1 MQEIE
6 KTDKRSSFSK
16 SKAAMVLGIV
26 VLLGVIGFLVYL
38 SQPTAHTAQAPGEE
52 VHKRTKESIGV
63 YSRLNSGETEATAP
77 KDKPGST
84 ESEQS
89 VAAEKRAPVAEKTA
103 APATEKTE
111 APVTEKT
118 APSPTTAAKTEPPVP
133 VQVLKGETTNAAT
146 SEPVQK
152 APEKLVDKTAK
163 VAAPH
168 HKKHHRSEET
178 FFELAPN
185 SGKHSPDNL
194 DRVAN

>member
-1 MQEIE
+1 MQEVENKPIM
-6 KTDKRSSFSK
+6 RSK
-16 SKAAMVLGIV
+16 SKLAMVVGIL
-26 VLLGVIGFLVYL
+26 VLLGAIGVLIYL

-63 YSRLNSGETEATAP
+63 YSRLNSGETEATAL

-103 APATEKTE
+103 AP
-111 APVTEKT
+111 VTDKT

>member
-63 YSRLNSGETEATAP
+63 YSRFNSGETEATAL
-77 KDKPGST
+77 KDKSGST

-89 VAAEKRAPVAEKTA
+89 VAVEKRAPVAEKTG
-103 APATEKTE
+103 APA
-111 APVTEKT
+111 TEKT
-118 APSPTTAAKTEPPVP
+118 APSPTTAANTDPPVP

-168 HKKHHRSEET
+168 HIKKLHRSDET

>member
-38 SQPTAHTAQAPGEE
+38 SQPKDQTAQAPAEE
-52 VHKRTKESIGV
+52 SHKRTKQSIGV
-63 YSRLNSGETEATAP
+63 YSRLKSDVTEGTDS
-77 KDKPGST
+77 KDRSQLK
-84 ESEQS
+84 
-89 VAAEKRAPVAEKTA
+89 EKVELPVAE
-103 APATEKTE
+103 EKS
-111 APVTEKT
+111 
-118 APSPTTAAKTEPPVP
+118 SPTTEKQPAADERAEPPVP
-133 VQVLKGETTNAAT
+133 VEVLKGETTNAAT
-146 SEPVQK
+146 SDSDAAAPK
-152 APEKLVDKTAK
+152 SPEKATGKSADISARKTADK
-163 VAAPH
+163 PAMVATPH
-168 HKKHHRSEET
+168 HIKKHHRSEET

>member
-1 MQEIE
+1 
-6 KTDKRSSFSK
+6 
-16 SKAAMVLGIV
+16 MVVGIL
-26 VLLGVIGFLVYL
+26 VLLVAIGVLVYL
-38 SQPTAHTAQAPGEE
+38 SQPKAQTAQAPVEE
-52 VHKRTKESIGV
+52 AHKRTKESIGV
-63 YSRLNSGETEATAP
+63 YSRLKSGETEATGL
-77 KDKPGST
+77 KDKP
-84 ESEQS
+84 ESADKAEPP
-89 VAAEKRAPVAEKTA
+89 VAVEKTAPVAEKTETHATDKAEA
-103 APATEKTE
+103 AVTEKAE

-118 APSPTTAAKTEPPVP
+118 APTPSTPSKTDPPVP
-133 VQVLKGETTNAAT
+133 IQVLKGETTNAST